1 MKPMSVVLFRV
12 LALALSL
19 VAGAAFAH
27 DYTVG
32 SLAIGH
38 PWARATPKGAPVAGG
53 YMTIANKG
61 TMVDRLVGGSAD
73 FATRVEIHQMTMEQ
87 GVMKMR
93 PLKDGIEIKP
103 GATVECKPGSYHLMF
118 ISPKQ
123 PLVQGQSVKAT
134 LKFDRA
140 GPLDVE
146 FSVEG
151 LGANAPSD
159 MPGMPAMAPKD
170 APKGMA
176 PMGH

>member
-1 MKPMSVVLFRV
+1 MKPAFRVLFRI
-12 LALALSL
+12 LAIGVSL
-19 VAGAAFAH
+19 VAGPAFAH

-61 TMVDRLVGGSAD
+61 SEADRLVGGSAD

-93 PLKDGIEIKP
+93 PLKDGLEIKP
-103 GATVECKPGSYHLMF
+103 GASVELKPGSYHLMF

-134 LKFDRA
+134 LKFDKA

-146 FSVEG
+146 FTVEG
-151 LGANAPSD
+151 LGANPPSD
-159 MPGMPAMAPKD
+159 MPGMPGMS
-170 APKGMA
+170 PKGMG